1 MRVSRFILLS
11 CCVFLL
17 RCAPGPEPSGTGASP
32 EAVLS
37 AVQENPV
44 TVELLPSD
52 IAPSPVP
59 EAVSLPNPAESAAEE
74 TVNNVSEDFP
84 EETAEEAEPAASAE
98 PVQTSAREP
107 LIRDSWYAERTEEMR
122 KFMRMYGGYSSEE
135 ELESALSRME
145 IDPDR
150 PMIALTFDDGP
161 MAGITDEIVDILAEN
176 NARATFFII
185 GSRFAY
191 DATPGLLQKI
201 LGRGN
206 AIGNH
211 MYNHDRMDKTD
222 YKTLLRSAKRL
233 NDAIYD
239 ATGYTCHLIR
249 PPGGY
254 GAYTAG
260 KLGKRYDMSVILWAQ
275 SGNVHERDPEKI
287 NENVHRQIV
296 NGKELQDGDIV
307 LLHDTKPWMVEAVRI
322 MVPQLIEEGYQLV
335 TVPELLHLSDRG
347 FVYGEIYK
355 KKN

>member
-1 MRVSRFILLS
+1 MSPKRKTAFLCSVCCILLS
-11 CCVFLL
+11 GCLSRPASSEKIAV
-17 RCAPGPEPSGTGASP
+17 PS
-32 EAVLS
+32 EAVPSAPAFIDLS
-37 AVQENPV
+37 TSPPV
-44 TVELLPSD
+44 F
-52 IAPSPVP
+52 SPD
-59 EAVSLPNPAESAAEE
+59 PALQ
-74 TVNNVSEDFP
+74 N
-84 EETAEEAEPAASAE
+84 ETAQEMPYDPVSQEEPDQEIPADSFPQEE
-98 PVQTSAREP
+98 PVQESSADP
-107 LIRDSWYAERTEEMR
+107 VSIPKIQDAWYAERTEEMR
-122 KFMRMYGGYSSEE
+122 RYMRMYGDYPTEE
-135 ELESALSRME
+135 DLEAALSRME

-161 MAGITDEIVDILAEN
+161 MAGITDEIVDILAQYD
-176 NARATFFII
+176 ARATFFII

-191 DATPGLLQKI
+191 DATPDLLRKI
-201 LGRGN
+201 LGHGN

-233 NDAIYD
+233 NDKIYET
-239 ATGYTCHLIR
+239 TGYTCHLIR

-260 KLGKRYDMSVILWAQ
+260 KLGERYDMSVILWAQ

-296 NGKELQDGDIV
+296 NGKELEDGDIV
-307 LLHDTKPWMVEAVRI
+307 LLHDTKPWMVEAVRL

-335 TVPELLHLSDRG
+335 TVPELLHFSDRG